1 MNEIQTM
8 SQQGSSF
15 TFVDKVEKLI
25 AIVTNLFLPDLKS
38 AQGLFRKL
46 VNIVTSLLNV
56 KSLSEFGEI
65 LAQIAPDVGEI
76 FNADPVIVN
85 GLVGILKGDYEAL
98 ALMAAPIAKIDPET
112 IRSTVSFLEDIKN
125 AMMDFDG

>member
-1 MNEIQTM
+1 M
-8 SQQGSSF
+8 
-15 TFVDKVEKLI
+15 
-25 AIVTNLFLPDLKS
+25 
-38 AQGLFRKL
+38 
-46 VNIVTSLLNV
+46 